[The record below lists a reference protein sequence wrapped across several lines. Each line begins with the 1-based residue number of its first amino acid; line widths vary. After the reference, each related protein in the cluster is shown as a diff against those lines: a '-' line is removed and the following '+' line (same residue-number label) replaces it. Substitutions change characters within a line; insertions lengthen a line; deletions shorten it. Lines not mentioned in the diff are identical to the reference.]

1 MRQQKTYEW
10 GGGKVYNWAYLKMYT
25 LGGISEV
32 LCLIF
37 MDSCLVIHYKI
48 HVLV

>member
-25 LGGISEV
+25 LGGISEI
-32 LCLIF
+32 LTSILECN
-37 MDSCLVIHYKI
+37 SHKI
-48 HVLV
+48 KIYVY